1 MMDIKST
8 TPLSGLFRTSPFKPI
23 QEHMRTVF
31 SCICFLPPLFD
42 ALYRKDSDQLKEYGE
57 KIIRLESEADEIK
70 HTFRFNMPNT
80 LLLPVDREDLLRLI
94 SDQDQIADLAEDIA
108 KMLLFR
114 DMTVPDV
121 LKNVIDELLEGTMEI
136 SASAKSMIE
145 QLDELLQVGFRGR
158 EQKKVEKMIA
168 GVRKKE
174 HNIDNI
180 IYRAK
185 RLLFENEHQ
194 LDPISAIF
202 WYQLIDQI
210 GNISNQAE
218 NVADRLLLFLSK

>member
-1 MMDIKST
+1 MDIKST

-42 ALYRKDSDQLKEYGE
+42 ALYRKDAQQLSEFAHELMKM
-57 KIIRLESEADEIK
+57 ESEADTIK
-70 HTFRFNMPNT
+70 HTFRINMPNT

-94 SDQDQIADLAEDIA
+94 SDQDQLADTAEEIA
-108 KMLLFR
+108 KTLLYR
-114 DMTVPDV
+114 DMTVPEA
-121 LKNVIDELLEGTMEI
+121 LKELIDELLEGTMEI
-136 SASAKSMIE
+136 SGSAKSLIE

-158 EQKKVEKMIA
+158 EQEKVEKMIA
-168 GVRKKE
+168 GVRREE

-180 IYRAK
+180 MHRTRRA
-185 RLLFENEHQ
+185 LSENEHQ
-194 LDPISAIF
+194 LDPVSVVF
-202 WYQLIDQI
+202 WYQLIDRL
-210 GNISNQAE
+210 GSISNQAE

>member
-210 GNISNQAE
+210 GDISNQAE